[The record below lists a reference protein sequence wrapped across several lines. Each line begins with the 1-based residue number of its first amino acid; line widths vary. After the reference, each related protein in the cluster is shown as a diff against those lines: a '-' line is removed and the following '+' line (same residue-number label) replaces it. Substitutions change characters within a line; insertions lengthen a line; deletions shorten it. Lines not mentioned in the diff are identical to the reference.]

1 MNRYLIIVPIT
12 GGYFAEGEA
21 LLRSLLMNNPD
32 IPVDVISIKG
42 QADYL
47 KDKFTNVRQVI
58 NEPACDSEFRQV
70 RTSRFRHAL
79 DVSPDFDVCCILDA
93 DMVSVRP
100 MTNLFKMALGGTIL
114 VGSNNTLFRYI
125 KKDFDLMKVE
135 APADINVVHGSFSTV
150 PMFINPTLHARF
162 LSAIW
167 TNETGN
173 DLDTLNLLVHSL
185 GIYNDSVYHLPSYI
199 VTNIHHSMLKMEN
212 HVKETGQGLHSHQ
225 GEPVYFLHGHL
236 SDPAYHRQLL
246 EPMEKN
252 YGYYPPYIDCARD
265 CIATMIKEYQKYY
278 VPLTK
283 ESV

>member
-12 GGYFAEGEA
+12 GSYFAEGEA
-21 LLRSLLMNNPD
+21 LLRSLAVHNPT
-32 IPVDVISIKG
+32 IPVDVISING

-47 KDKFTNVRQVI
+47 KDKHPNVRQVI
-58 NEPACDSEFRQV
+58 NEPPCDSEFRQV
-70 RTSRFRHAL
+70 RTSRFRYAL

-100 MTNLFKMALGGTIL
+100 MVNLFKMALCGTIL

-135 APADINVVHGSFSTV
+135 APADINVIHGSFSTV
-150 PMFINPTLHARF
+150 PMFINPTIHAKF

-167 TNETGN
+167 ENETGN

-185 GIYNDSVYHLPSYI
+185 NIYKDSVYHLPSYI
-199 VTNIHHSMLKMEN
+199 VTNIHHSMLKSEN
-212 HVKETGQGLHSHQ
+212 HIKETDQGLYSHQ

-265 CIATMIKEYQKYY
+265 CISTMIKEYHKYY

-283 ESV
+283 EGA